1 MRHFEGY
8 RNIYFIGI
16 GGIGMSAL
24 ARFFKK
30 IGKKV
35 GGYDRAVNSLTDELI
50 RESIE
55 VVFDE
60 EEAAVPVSFTNP
72 GETLVI
78 YTPAVPATHPQL
90 RAFRKNEFRVLK
102 RSQALG
108 LITRDMN
115 SICVAGTHGK
125 TTISALVAHILHNSR
140 LGTNAFL
147 GGISKNYN
155 TNFLNNEASQL
166 VVLEADEYD
175 RSFLQ
180 LTPDSAVITSMDA
193 DHLDIYGTLEE
204 LVKEF
209 ERFAGRIKKQGTLII
224 KAGLPRPGELAL
236 GVKVYTYHLENS
248 ADFFATDVLLS
259 QGLYHFNL
267 VTPFGNIS
275 DLQLGIPGL
284 LNVENA
290 VASIALALV
299 NGVTPQEIKD
309 ALPVFRGIARR
320 FDVQVDTPRIVYIDD
335 YAHHPQEIRATLAG
349 IRNLYSKQRIT
360 GVFQPHLYTRTR
372 DLAQD
377 FADALSE
384 FDEVVLLPV
393 YPARELPIEGVDSS
407 MIASLMKNTK
417 VHLVEKDE
425 LLTYLENNRPRILVT
440 MGAGDIDR
448 LVPSIKKWTELL
460 ASK

>member
-8 RNIYFIGI
+8 KNIYFIGI

-30 IGKKV
+30 IGRRV
-35 GGYDRAVNSLTDELI
+35 GGYDRTVNALTHELVS
-50 RESIE
+50 EGIE
-55 VVFDE
+55 VIFE
-60 EEAAVPVSFTNP
+60 EEVAAVPLRFTNP

-78 YTPAVPATHPQL
+78 YTPAVPGTHPQL
-90 RAFRKNEFRVLK
+90 RAFLKNGFRVLK
-102 RSQALG
+102 RSQVLG

-125 TTISALVAHILHNSR
+125 TTVSTLAAHIFYNSR

-147 GGISKNYN
+147 GGISKNYQ
-155 TNFLNNEASQL
+155 TNFLSNEASQL

-193 DHLDIYGTLEE
+193 DHLDVYGTLEE

-209 ERFAGRIKKQGTLII
+209 ERFAGRIKEQGTLII
-224 KAGLPRPGELAL
+224 KAGLPRPGELAP
-236 GVKVYTYHLENS
+236 GVKVYTYHLEKD
-248 ADFFATDVLLS
+248 ADFYAKDIRLS
-259 QGLYHFNL
+259 QGLYRFD
-267 VTPFGNIS
+267 VVSPFGLIR

-290 VASIALALV
+290 VAAIALALI
-299 NGVTPQEIKD
+299 NGVTPVEIKD
-309 ALPVFRGIARR
+309 ALPLFRGIARR
-320 FDVQVDTPRIVYIDD
+320 FDVLVDNPKLVYIDD

-349 IRNLYSKQRIT
+349 MRDLYPQLWIT

-372 DLAQD
+372 DLAPE

-393 YPARELPIEGVDSS
+393 YPARELPIEGVDSNL
-407 MIASLMKNTK
+407 IADLMKDTK
-417 VHLVEKDE
+417 VCVIEKEE
-425 LLTYLENNRPRILVT
+425 LLTYLEKNKPRVLVT

-448 LVPSIKKWTELL
+448 LVPEVKKWAWALTN
-460 ASK
+460 K

>member
-1 MRHFEGY
+1 
-8 RNIYFIGI
+8 
-16 GGIGMSAL
+16 MSAL

-30 IGKKV
+30 NGRRV
-35 GGYDRAVNSLTDELI
+35 GGYDRTVNALTHELVS
-50 RESIE
+50 EGIE
-55 VVFDE
+55 VIFE
-60 EEAAVPVSFTNP
+60 EEVAAVPLRFTNP

-78 YTPAVPATHPQL
+78 YTPAVPGTHPQL
-90 RAFRKNEFRVLK
+90 RAFLKNGFRVLK
-102 RSQALG
+102 RSQVLG

-125 TTISALVAHILHNSR
+125 TTVSTLAAHIFYNSR

-147 GGISKNYN
+147 GGISKNYQ
-155 TNFLNNEASQL
+155 TNFLSNEASQL

-193 DHLDIYGTLEE
+193 DHLDVYGTLEE

-209 ERFAGRIKKQGTLII
+209 ERFAGRIKEQGTLII
-224 KAGLPRPGELAL
+224 KAGLPRPGELAP
-236 GVKVYTYHLENS
+236 GVKVYTYHLEKD
-248 ADFFATDVLLS
+248 ADFYAKDIRLS
-259 QGLYHFNL
+259 QGLYRFD
-267 VTPFGNIS
+267 VVSPFGLIR

-290 VASIALALV
+290 VAAIALALI
-299 NGVTPQEIKD
+299 NGVTPVEIKD
-309 ALPVFRGIARR
+309 ALPLFRGIARR
-320 FDVQVDTPRIVYIDD
+320 FDVLVDNPKLVYIDD

-349 IRNLYSKQRIT
+349 MRDLYPQLWIT

-372 DLAQD
+372 DLAPE

-393 YPARELPIEGVDSS
+393 YPARELPIEGVDSNL
-407 MIASLMKNTK
+407 IADLMKDTK
-417 VHLVEKDE
+417 VCVIEKEE
-425 LLTYLENNRPRILVT
+425 LLTYLEKNKPRVLVT

-448 LVPSIKKWTELL
+448 LVPEVKKWAWALTN
-460 ASK
+460 K

>member
-8 RNIYFIGI
+8 KNIYFIGI

-30 IGKKV
+30 NGRRV
-35 GGYDRAVNSLTDELI
+35 GGYDRTVNALTHELVS
-50 RESIE
+50 EGIE
-55 VVFDE
+55 VIFE
-60 EEAAVPVSFTNP
+60 EEVAAVPLRFTNP

-78 YTPAVPATHPQL
+78 YTPAVPGTHPQL
-90 RAFRKNEFRVLK
+90 RAFLKNGFRVLK
-102 RSQALG
+102 RSQVLG

-125 TTISALVAHILHNSR
+125 TTVSTLAAHIFYNSR

-147 GGISKNYN
+147 GGISKNYQ
-155 TNFLNNEASQL
+155 TNFLSNEASQL

-193 DHLDIYGTLEE
+193 DHLDVYGTLEE

-209 ERFAGRIKKQGTLII
+209 ERFAGRIKEQGTLII
-224 KAGLPRPGELAL
+224 KAGLPRPGELAP
-236 GVKVYTYHLENS
+236 GVKVYTYHLEKD
-248 ADFFATDVLLS
+248 ADFYAKDIRLS
-259 QGLYHFNL
+259 QGLYRFD
-267 VTPFGNIS
+267 VVSPFGLIR

-290 VASIALALV
+290 VAAIALALI
-299 NGVTPQEIKD
+299 NGVTPVEIKD
-309 ALPVFRGIARR
+309 ALPLFRGIARR
-320 FDVQVDTPRIVYIDD
+320 FDVLVDNPKLVYIDD

-349 IRNLYSKQRIT
+349 MRDLYPQLWIT

-372 DLAQD
+372 DLAPE

-393 YPARELPIEGVDSS
+393 YPARELPIEGVDSNL
-407 MIASLMKNTK
+407 IADLMKDTK
-417 VHLVEKDE
+417 VCVIEKEE
-425 LLTYLENNRPRILVT
+425 LLTYLEKNKPRVLVT

-448 LVPSIKKWTELL
+448 LVPEVKKWAWALTN
-460 ASK
+460 K